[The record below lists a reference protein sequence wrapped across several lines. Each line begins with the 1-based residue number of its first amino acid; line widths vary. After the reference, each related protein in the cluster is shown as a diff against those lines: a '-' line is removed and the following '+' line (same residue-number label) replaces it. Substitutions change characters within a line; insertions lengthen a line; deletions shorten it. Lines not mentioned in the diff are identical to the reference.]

1 MNLTVCSAVYGNFFD
16 RFGDHFISMLEEAN
30 CEQAILVS
38 DKQVPVP
45 SFIKLVVRDFVNL
58 ADLLNAVP
66 DVLETDWALWM
77 GFDDR
82 VLPTGLSDIHSEADI
97 YGWPHIMTGLR
108 SGLSGYSGDYENTW
122 KLGHN
127 PMAGGFAYR
136 KELLQEIPF
145 RDYIYLDWIHF
156 CETSYFGKTFEF
168 SPEPRTEWVRR
179 EDSLALGA
187 NREAHSEVYEFQ
199 YKLSQGTIQKGV
211 PE

>member
-1 MNLTVCSAVYGNFFD
+1 MNLTVCSAVYGNFFE
-16 RFGDHFISMLEEAN
+16 RFGHHFISMLEGAN

-66 DVLETDWALWM
+66 DVLETDWALYM

-82 VLPTGLSDIHSEADI
+82 VVPTGLSEIHSEADI

-136 KELLQEIPF
+136 KELLQDIPF

-168 SPEPRTEWVRR
+168 SPQSRTEWVRR

-187 NREAHSEVYEFQ
+187 NREAHAEVYEFQ

-211 PE
+211 AE